1 MQIWH
6 SADRKFGYTGPMTY
20 CLAIKIEDGLVF
32 CSDSRTNAGPDQVST
47 FSKLHRFDSDD
58 GRHLVLLSAGNLATT
73 QAVID
78 EIGRDLREQAEVNV
92 SNARYLSDIA
102 DYVGRLS
109 LEVQNKYAP
118 AGEEAGF
125 NAEATFIL
133 GGQMAGDPQE
143 LYLIY
148 PEGNHIR
155 VSSQHPYLQIGETKY
170 GKPILDRI
178 VEPTT
183 PYEVAL
189 RCALVSMDSTMRSNA
204 TVGPPIEILF
214 LPMDNSP
221 PSYHQLEQDS
231 DYLIDL
237 REAWNEKI
245 VEAFNELPSLD
256 YLL

>member
-1 MQIWH
+1 
-6 SADRKFGYTGPMTY
+6 MTY
-20 CLAIKIEDGLVF
+20 CLAIKIQEGLVF

-58 GRHLVLLSAGNLATT
+58 QRQLVILSAGNLATT
-73 QAVID
+73 QAVVD
-78 EIGRDLREQAEVNV
+78 EIKRDLREKADVNLD
-92 SNARYLSDIA
+92 NCNYLSDIA

-133 GGQMAGDPQE
+133 GGQIVGEEQE

-178 VEPTT
+178 IEPETLK
-183 PYEVAL
+183 EVAM

-204 TVGPPIEILF
+204 TVGPPIELLY
-214 LPMDNSP
+214 LPEGMSP
-221 PSYHQLEQDS
+221 GIYHQLEQDS